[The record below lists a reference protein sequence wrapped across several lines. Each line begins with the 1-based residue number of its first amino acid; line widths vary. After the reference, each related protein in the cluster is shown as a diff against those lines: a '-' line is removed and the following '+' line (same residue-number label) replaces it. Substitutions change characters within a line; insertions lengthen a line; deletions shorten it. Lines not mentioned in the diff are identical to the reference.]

1 MQSDT
6 IRPGGPPKGEPL
18 LCSRVRLGR
27 ACYTWVIAHP
37 WVAHGRG
44 RVGCEG
50 WPGTLVGG
58 LEGQRVP
65 ERKRDGKSMV
75 KVLVSDPLA
84 AAGVAILREGAE
96 VDVRIGLSPDE
107 LVGVLPDY
115 DALIVRSETKVT
127 ATVLAAG
134 SKLRVV
140 TRAGVGTD
148 NIDVPAATERGIVV
162 LNTPGANTI
171 AAVEHTLAVTLSLLR
186 QVPRAD
192 ASLRAGK
199 WERKNF
205 VGSELYRKTLGV
217 LGFGRIGREVATRA
231 RAFGMEVLVYD
242 PFVSH
247 AAAEAIGATALSF
260 EGVVERA
267 DILTLHLPLSAETT
281 GIMGARELA
290 RMKRGAFLINCAR
303 GGLVDEAALVEAL
316 TSGHLGGAAL
326 DVFAQEP
333 PTGSPLLSLPNV
345 VVTPHLA
352 ASTDEAQEGVGI
364 QAAETTLAALRGELV
379 DNAVNM
385 PGLAPGALAGQRP
398 WLDLADKLGQLLA
411 ATIDDPA
418 VSLELGFHGSA
429 PGVSP
434 ALVGSAA
441 LAGFLHTAIPDH
453 VTLINARL
461 LAERRGIDVSERFS
475 AAHGE
480 LPLTIELRVQANG
493 EVGGDRHEHSVAG
506 ALDEAGRARITEMD
520 GYGVSLDI
528 GGKLLFISHRDRPG
542 RIGAVGTLLGE
553 RGVNIAAMQVGRQ
566 AVRGRAVMI
575 VTLDDPLPRPV
586 LDELRRIEGLSHA
599 HYVDLGEL

>member
-1 MQSDT
+1 M
-6 IRPGGPPKGEPL
+6 I
-18 LCSRVRLGR
+18 
-27 ACYTWVIAHP
+27 
-37 WVAHGRG
+37 
-44 RVGCEG
+44 
-50 WPGTLVGG
+50 
-58 LEGQRVP
+58 
-65 ERKRDGKSMV
+65 

-84 AAGVAILREGAE
+84 EAGVAILRDGAE
-96 VDVRIGLSPDE
+96 VDVITGLAAEALCRI
-107 LVGVLPDY
+107 LPEY

-127 ATVLAAG
+127 ADVLAAG
-134 SKLRVV
+134 TRLRVV

-171 AAVEHTLAVTLSLLR
+171 AAAEHTLAVTLSLLR

-199 WERKNF
+199 WERKLF
-205 VGSELYRKTLGV
+205 VGSELYRKTLGI

-231 RAFGMEVLVYD
+231 QAFGMEVLIYD

-247 AAAEAIGATALSF
+247 VAAEAVGVTALSF
-260 EGVVERA
+260 DEVLERA
-267 DILTLHLPLSAETT
+267 DIVTLHLPLSSETT
-281 GIMGARELA
+281 GAIGADQLA

-303 GGLVDEAALVEAL
+303 GGLVDEVALAEAL

-333 PTGSPLLSLPNV
+333 PVGSPLLGLPNV

-352 ASTDEAQEGVGI
+352 ASSVEAQEGVGI
-364 QAAETTLAALRGELV
+364 VAAETTLAALRGELV

-385 PGLAPGALAGQRP
+385 PGLTPGALATLRP

-418 VSLELGFHGSA
+418 VSLELGFHGAA
-429 PGVSP
+429 PGVTP
-434 ALVGSAA
+434 AIVGSAA
-441 LAGFLHTAIPDH
+441 LAGFLHTAIPEQ
-453 VTLINARL
+453 VTLINARV
-461 LAERRGIDVSERFS
+461 LAERRGIDVSERYS

-480 LPLTIELRVQANG
+480 SPLTIELRVMANG
-493 EVGGDRHEHSVAG
+493 DAGTERHAHSVAG
-506 ALDEAGRARITEMD
+506 TLDGQGRGRITAMD
-520 GYGVSLDI
+520 GYVVSLDST
-528 GGKLLFISHRDRPG
+528 GKLLFISHRDQPG

-553 RGVNIAAMQVGRQ
+553 RGVNIGAMQVGRQ

-586 LDELRRIEGLSHA
+586 LEELRRIDGLSHA
-599 HYVDLGEL
+599 HYVDLGEQ